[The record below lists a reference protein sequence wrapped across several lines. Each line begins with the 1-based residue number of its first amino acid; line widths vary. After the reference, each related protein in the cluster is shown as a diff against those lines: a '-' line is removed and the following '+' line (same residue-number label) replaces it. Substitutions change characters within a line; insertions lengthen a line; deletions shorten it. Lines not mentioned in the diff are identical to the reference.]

1 MGKEEKVGKQEKK
14 NDFNERNIPFSSR
27 NAETE
32 LAPGGVYVQ
41 TNLVSC
47 ILHTPLEYGR
57 YCRV

>member
-1 MGKEEKVGKQEKK
+1 MGKEEKVAGSRKK
-14 NDFNERNIPFSSR
+14 KIILTNAILHFQR

-47 ILHTPLEYGR
+47 ILRTPLEYGR